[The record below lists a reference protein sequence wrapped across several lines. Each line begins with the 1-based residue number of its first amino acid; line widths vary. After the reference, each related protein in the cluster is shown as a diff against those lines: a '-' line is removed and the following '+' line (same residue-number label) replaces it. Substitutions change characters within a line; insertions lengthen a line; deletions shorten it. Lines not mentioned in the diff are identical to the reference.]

1 MRRNLQ
7 SVSVAAPGGDV
18 LLFIRSVEVVR
29 KIADH
34 LAPSSM
40 LRLIKARSAAV
51 MNRPMVTTLADPN
64 PFEEKIERCRS
75 MNKPDLGQP
84 HLSVITGT

>member
-1 MRRNLQ
+1 M
-7 SVSVAAPGGDV
+7 
-18 LLFIRSVEVVR
+18 LFIRSVEVVR

-34 LAPSSM
+34 LAPSAM

-84 HLSVITGT
+84 HLSVITWT

>member
-1 MRRNLQ
+1 
-7 SVSVAAPGGDV
+7 
-18 LLFIRSVEVVR
+18 
-29 KIADH
+29 
-34 LAPSSM
+34 M
-40 LRLIKARSAAV
+40 LRLIKAHSPAV

-84 HLSVITGT
+84 HLSVITWS